1 MPLGAYNYLARGMTG
16 AGVQEMQSDLLSLG
30 FTLSQYGADGN
41 FGSETETAV
50 RNFQYTW
57 GITVDGV
64 VGAQTAAA
72 IKQAVE
78 MVAAGTWNPSTDVS
92 VSPAVASIPKS
103 YAKPISIP
111 TVAAPTPG
119 PFGLDWKWIGIGV
132 LAVMAIAYFASPK
145 EGGEEN

>member
-16 AGVQEMQSDLLSLG
+16 VGVQEMQSDLLSLG
-30 FTLSQYGADGN
+30 FTLSQYGADGK
-41 FGSETETAV
+41 FGTETETAV

-57 GITVDGV
+57 GITVDGI

-72 IKQAVE
+72 IKQAVGMLTE
-78 MVAAGTWNPSTDVS
+78 GTWNPSTDVS

-111 TVAAPTPG
+111 TVAAPVPG
-119 PFGLDWKWIGIGV
+119 PFGLDWKWIGVGV

-145 EGGEEN
+145 GEED

>member
-72 IKQAVE
+72 IKQAVG
-78 MVAAGTWNPSTDVS
+78 MVAEGTWNPNTDPSISPS
-92 VSPAVASIPKS
+92 VAAVPKS
-103 YAKPISIP
+103 YAKPTAIP
-111 TVAAPTPG
+111 AAIITPTPG

-145 EGGEEN
+145 EGGEE